1 LFEDSRSVDVVQT
14 VNASSGVV
22 QFGSKEE
29 GRKEGAREVIG
40 KHSLVTLEESHTY
53 LRASWD
59 REILAT

>member
-53 LRASWD
+53 LRAS
-59 REILAT
+59 